1 MFRARRAPF
10 RLLLALSA
18 TVLVLAG
25 CAQASYDNP
34 VPQAVPIQAVTE
46 TGAMASD
53 LYLFVLAIATAI
65 FLLVEGLI
73 IFAVFRYRRRKGDDG
88 LPVQTHGNLY
98 FELAWTVVPFL
109 IVIVLFVLSYQVQT
123 KVDARS
129 ASLGVTVDVTGFQW
143 QWTFDYKDQG
153 LSFTGQGKDGPQLVL
168 PTNTVV
174 HVRLH
179 ASDVIHSFYVPAFFY
194 KKDVLPGHTNEF
206 DITITNA
213 GTYTGQ
219 CAELCGIGHADM
231 RFTVR
236 ALAPADFTA
245 WVAQAQEAAKN
256 TPSPPPS
263 GAPLITESAA
273 SAAAFDKKTLEA
285 PANTPFV
292 IAFSNTSPP
301 GAPHN
306 IAIQNPAGGDMLFNG
321 QPLAQPGQ
329 TVNYTVPALPPG
341 TYTFICI
348 VHPTTMT
355 GTLTVK

>member
-88 LPVQTHGNLY
+88 LPAQTHGNLY

-109 IVIVLFVLSYQVQT
+109 IVMVLFVLSYQVQT

-129 ASLGVTVDVTGFQW
+129 ASPGVTVDVTGFQW

-153 LSFTGQGKDGPQLVL
+153 LSFTGQGKDGPQMVL
-168 PTNTVV
+168 PIE
-174 HVRLH
+174 HGGPRAAPRQRRDPFLLR
-179 ASDVIHSFYVPAFFY
+179 AR
-194 KKDVLPGHTNEF
+194 VL
-206 DITITNA
+206 
-213 GTYTGQ
+213 
-219 CAELCGIGHADM
+219 L
-231 RFTVR
+231 
-236 ALAPADFTA
+236 
-245 WVAQAQEAAKN
+245 QE
-256 TPSPPPS
+256 
-263 GAPLITESAA
+263 GR
-273 SAAAFDKKTLEA
+273 
-285 PANTPFV
+285 
-292 IAFSNTSPP
+292 
-301 GAPHN
+301 
-306 IAIQNPAGGDMLFNG
+306 PAGPHQRVRHHHHQRRHLQRPVRRVLRHRPCRHALHGARARPGGLHGLGRPGPGGG
-321 QPLAQPGQ
+321 QEHAQPAAQ
-329 TVNYTVPALPPG
+329 RRAA
-341 TYTFICI
+341 
-348 VHPTTMT
+348 
-355 GTLTVK
+355 